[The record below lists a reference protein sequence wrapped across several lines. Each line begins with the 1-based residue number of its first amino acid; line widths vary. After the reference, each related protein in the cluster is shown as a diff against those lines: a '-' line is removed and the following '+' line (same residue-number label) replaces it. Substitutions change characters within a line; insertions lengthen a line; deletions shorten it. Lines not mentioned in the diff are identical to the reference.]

1 MLRKTDNAVAEVPEG
16 AVIAK
21 ADLEALEIDNIDAEI
36 AEMTKDFQLQP
47 PRVRIEHSTSG
58 RHRMFIDH
66 GESYTD
72 DALDQ
77 VDLPGNVLTGIVCF
91 AQSIRAMWSEN
102 EPMPQC
108 AAVDNKPT
116 VMEPIHPSCIG
127 CPESVIGNGKC
138 KPKVRL
144 LVLAFVNGKPTLVVF
159 PLSPTSIKRWR
170 AHISKLA
177 RSKAPY
183 TAVVTKFTLEDI
195 QKNGF
200 RWAEVAMSVDRV
212 VTQEE
217 LKAALSIRDQFD
229 QQLKDVEDADYDD
242 PGDKLPF

>member
-1 MLRKTDNAVAEVPEG
+1 MPRKSGSEVAKVTDA
-16 AVIAK
+16 AVIEK
-21 ADLEALEIDNIDAEI
+21 ADLEALEIQDIDAEI
-36 AEMTKDFQLQP
+36 AEMTKEFQLQP

-58 RHRMFIDH
+58 RHRMFIDQ
-66 GESYTD
+66 GESYAD
-72 DALDQ
+72 DTPDQ
-77 VDLPGNVLTGIVCF
+77 IDLPKNTLTGIVCF
-91 AQSIRAMWSEN
+91 AQTIRAMWAEN
-102 EPMPQC
+102 EPLPQC

-116 VMEPIHPSCIG
+116 VTEPVHPSCSG

-144 LVLAFVNGKPTLVVF
+144 LVLAFINGKPTLVVF

-170 AHISKLA
+170 AHVSKLA

-183 TAVVTKFTLEDI
+183 TAIVTKFTLEDI
-195 QKNGF
+195 QKNSF
-200 RWAEVAMSVDRV
+200 RWAEVSMSVDRV

-229 QQLKDVEDADYDD
+229 QQLKDVEDSDFDD

>member
-1 MLRKTDNAVAEVPEG
+1 MPRKSDNAVAEVPEA

-21 ADLEALEIDNIDAEI
+21 ADLEALEIDDIDAEI
-36 AEMTKDFQLQP
+36 AEMTKGFQLQP
-47 PRVRIEHSTSG
+47 PRIRIEHSTSG
-58 RHRMFIDH
+58 RHRMFIDS

-72 DALDQ
+72 DTPGQ
-77 VDLPGNVLTGIVCF
+77 IDLPGNVLTGIVCF
-91 AQSIRAMWSEN
+91 AQTIRAMWSEN

-116 VMEPIHPSCIG
+116 VTEPIHPSCTG

-170 AHISKLA
+170 AHVSKLA

-183 TAVVTKFTLEDI
+183 TAVVTKFTLDDI
-195 QKNGF
+195 QKNSF
-200 RWAEVAMSVDRV
+200 RWAEVCMSVDRV
-212 VTQEE
+212 VTKDEM
-217 LKAALSIRDQFD
+217 KAALSIRDQFD
-229 QQLKDVEDADYDD
+229 QQLKDVDDADYDD